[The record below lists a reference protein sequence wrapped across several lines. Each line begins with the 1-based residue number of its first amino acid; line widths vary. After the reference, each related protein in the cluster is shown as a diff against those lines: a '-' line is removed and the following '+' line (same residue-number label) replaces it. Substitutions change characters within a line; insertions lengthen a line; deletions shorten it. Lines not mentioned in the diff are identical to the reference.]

1 MKFNIY
7 NNIILYV
14 SLVFLTFYLI
24 DNKLYSGF
32 NIKYISYFLLS
43 ILLLFLGHI
52 IYVIAWFLSLKK
64 YNINKIIL
72 FESESVT
79 IFNKYIPGKI
89 WVVLGP
95 VTYLKKFYNI
105 SLKEIS
111 QYSLY
116 LQVVIIWTGLLLGF
130 LFIYLLPIS
139 YKVAYVMS
147 FFVLSLYL
155 FSNKIHKLIERIIFI
170 ITKKSFNIMVL
181 DFKHVFSI
189 AVLSMLMW
197 IIWSLAFY
205 LFFLSTTNEHLEVSI
220 LLSFVFPIASVIGIV
235 ALFSPGGLGVREGIM
250 IYLLISI
257 GISSQEATQ
266 ISIDSRIWFLIGE
279 VIIFITALIS
289 ILFRKYIKENIC

>member
-1 MKFNIY
+1 MKLISNILIY
-7 NNIILYV
+7 TSIIYV
-14 SLVFLTFYLI
+14 VFHLCSNGQYKAFYI
-24 DNKLYSGF
+24 GDA
-32 NIKYISYFLLS
+32 LLFILS
-43 ILLLFLGHI
+43 MILLLLGHI
-52 IYVIAWFLSLKK
+52 IYVAAWFLSLKK

-130 LFIYLLPIS
+130 LFIHLLPIS